1 MFRLTRTYVTSR
13 EETGVSLYVGASR
26 RYKLGSALMAFLL
39 WGSWAWYANGADNE
53 WHTLLSAIAQGS
65 SSFFITLGLV
75 ALVSRLYHHFEHPLA
90 RVWLPAVIVTIFS
103 SSLLLVVHLGVGT
116 QQILQT
122 ILPPST
128 VAFLFCLFT
137 SVKMQKNNTTGS

>member
-1 MFRLTRTYVTSR
+1 VSVYVRTSR
-13 EETGVSLYVGASR
+13 L
-26 RYKLGSALMAFLL
+26 YKLGSALMALLL
-39 WGSWAWYANGADNE
+39 WGSWAWYVNGADSE

-65 SSFFITLGLV
+65 SSFLITLGLV
-75 ALVSRLYHHFEHPLA
+75 ALVTRLYNHFEHPLA
-90 RVWLPAVIVTIFS
+90 RVWLPAVIVTTFS
-103 SSLLLVVHLGVGT
+103 SSVLFVVHLGVGT
-116 QQILQT
+116 QQIIQT